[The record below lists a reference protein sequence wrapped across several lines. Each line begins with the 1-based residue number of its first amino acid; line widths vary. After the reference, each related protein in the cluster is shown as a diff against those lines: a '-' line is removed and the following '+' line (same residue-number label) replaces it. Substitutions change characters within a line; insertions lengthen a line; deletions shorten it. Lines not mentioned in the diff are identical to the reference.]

1 MVKKNT
7 CHTSHA
13 SHNSQ
18 SGYEKYGVLKETNR
32 KTCKSDNEQGDI
44 LYKCFIMI
52 GNICYIHKDITQ
64 TYLLSTKVKCR
75 KITMKDSML
84 YMSA

>member
-18 SGYEKYGVLKETNR
+18 SGYETYGVLKRNR
-32 KTCKSDNEQGDI
+32 KTYKSENEQGDI

-52 GNICYIHKDITQ
+52 GKICYIHKDITQ
-64 TYLLSTKVKCR
+64 SYMLSTKVKCR
-75 KITMKDSML
+75 KITTKDLIL
-84 YMSA
+84 YMSE